1 MTTALPATK
10 IELAGRELY
19 IVGTAHISQRSI
31 EDVRSVIG
39 EVRPDTVCV
48 ELDPTRFEA
57 LFDDSRWSKLNIF
70 EVIRQKKVLYLL
82 TSIALSAYQRK
93 MGERL
98 GVEPGAELKAAVEMA
113 EQVGAE
119 LVLADR
125 DIQATLK
132 RSWAALSLFEKVR
145 LLELLVAAPFVTAE
159 ITEEQVEQLKDRD
172 TFSEMLAEL
181 AKHMPGLKKPL
192 IDERDQ
198 YLMSSIEQAPGARI
212 VAVVGAGHVAGML
225 QNVGNHANREV
236 LAELPPPS
244 RVKRAVTWLV
254 PLVVLGAFYVGYRQH
269 AGEQLS
275 DMLTAWVLPNSLFA
289 GVFTALAG
297 ARPLSILAAAVASP
311 ITSLNPALP
320 CGVVVGLLEAWL
332 RKPTVS
338 DCQQIN
344 VDVMSLRGIYKNQF
358 TRVLLVAAA
367 STVGSALGAYVGIG
381 WLVSLLW

>member
-31 EDVRSVIG
+31 EDVRAVIG

-57 LFDDSRWSKLNIF
+57 LVDDSRWSKLNIF

-132 RSWAALSLFEKVR
+132 RSWAALSLFEKFR

-225 QNVGNHANREV
+225 QNVGKQANREV

-244 RVKRAVTWLV
+244 RAKRAVTWLV

-344 VDVMSLRGIYKNQF
+344 VDVMSLRGIYKNRF

-367 STVGSALGAYVGIG
+367 SIVGSALGAYVGIG